1 MRLENKE
8 VDLRCS
14 ETEALIQAKAG
25 SIYLE
30 CQINLF
36 KTSKSSHSKY
46 CEQKPR
52 FLSNWSPLR
61 PLWLALIPDF
71 FCLSSKVYIYIYAIG
86 VFDCRKKS
94 GERRMSSNRVGAAA
108 GIRSRSADAR
118 TEAAERDATSTET
131 SGGAR
136 ADHFFFGK
144 WFFESWENSCASKK
158 KGWTFWYFGHC
169 QQYVRAKGCI
179 KSSGNDRS
187 LFLRGSRNPEVYVR
201 NCLNPRPMTLS
212 SPETLRSTA
221 FSPGDSVPGQFFH
234 VGKCWSFEHQTRIL
248 TWHAKQMWFT
258 EEMGACQLSMQHCN
272 NNAWWPCA
280 QRSGQRKHSVAWKSC
295 SKVRLGRCMVE
306 REYAFHIG
314 ETTQISKNYHPKIC
328 TWTCTA
334 RKCLMLFVL
343 PLQRCI
349 FHWFALMSWDNP
361 SISTGSQPGSC
372 CWWSTCQE
380 AAGSEVA
387 GIATQMDTD
396 GKSTDVES
404 ILLLI
409 I

>member
-1 MRLENKE
+1 MWKNLWKTRLQAMRLENKE

-25 SIYLE
+25 SIYME

-46 CEQKPR
+46 CKQKPR
-52 FLSNWSPLR
+52 FLSIWSPVR
-61 PLWLALIPDF
+61 PL
-71 FCLSSKVYIYIYAIG
+71 CLRWSLTFSAFQARCIYAIG

-94 GERRMSSNRVGAAA
+94 GERRMSSKPGRCGSWNPVVISWCKNRSSWERCNEHWNA
-108 GIRSRSADAR
+108 RRCTSRS
-118 TEAAERDATSTET
+118 
-131 SGGAR
+131 
-136 ADHFFFGK
+136 FFL
-144 WFFESWENSCASKK
+144 WEVILWDLGEFMCFQKK
-158 KGWTFWYFGHC
+158 RVDFLIFWHC

-334 RKCLMLFVL
+334 R
-343 PLQRCI
+343 
-349 FHWFALMSWDNP
+349 
-361 SISTGSQPGSC
+361 
-372 CWWSTCQE
+372 
-380 AAGSEVA
+380 
-387 GIATQMDTD
+387 
-396 GKSTDVES
+396 
-404 ILLLI
+404 
-409 I
+409 

>member
-1 MRLENKE
+1 MLPPGRPGGLGGGAHSVDSGLSGDHGRKSE
-8 VDLRCS
+8 VVS
-14 ETEALIQAKAG
+14 VFFG
-25 SIYLE
+25 
-30 CQINLF
+30 
-36 KTSKSSHSKY
+36 SSHDH
-46 CEQKPR
+46 
-52 FLSNWSPLR
+52 LS
-61 PLWLALIPDF
+61 IP
-71 FCLSSKVYIYIYAIG
+71 FCSSSIMVQPKLKEKDWKRNHHFVKVRSLDVFGTFQFQYIWFVYICGFIYWP
-86 VFDCRKKS
+86 
-94 GERRMSSNRVGAAA
+94 
-108 GIRSRSADAR
+108 
-118 TEAAERDATSTET
+118 
-131 SGGAR
+131 
-136 ADHFFFGK
+136 FFGPPHPPSTWRLVACCPGK
-144 WFFESWENSCASKK
+144 PLKLRHPCNRTWEPWHFTSKK

-314 ETTQISKNYHPKIC
+314 EMTQISKNYHPKIC

-349 FHWFALMSWDNP
+349 FHWFALMSWENQ